1 MHKEKKS
8 RGHKIIVLLLL
19 SVILLL
25 AAIAC
30 ALSLRLYKR
39 SDPALAGHWQTEL
52 NLTDTAS
59 ARANLWLH
67 GARLAGQ
74 VDAGDSMPTLSVR
87 VDLRLNEDGS
97 WSRSVDEA
105 SLDEAERKAELAL
118 QDTLH
123 ALARLRVVDAG
134 RPVGT
139 DAELDARLAD
149 AAGMPVADYLA
160 QYGPRL
166 LPTAD
171 ELRKRYDGSGSFQIE
186 GVHIRFSG
194 LDDARYL
201 ADDVLL
207 VLEFADRTEVYRR
220 A

>member
-25 AAIAC
+25 TAIAC

-39 SDPALAGHWQTEL
+39 SDPALAGHWQMEL
-52 NLTDTAS
+52 NMTDTAS

-87 VDLRLNEDGS
+87 VDLRLNGDGS

-105 SLDEAERKAELAL
+105 SLEEAERKAEGAL
-118 QDTLH
+118 SD
-123 ALARLRVVDAG
+123 ALRALVRLRVADAG
-134 RPVGT
+134 RPAGT
-139 DAELDARLAD
+139 DAELEARIEN
-149 AAGMPVADYLA
+149 AAGMPV
-160 QYGPRL
+160 
-166 LPTAD
+166 
-171 ELRKRYDGSGSFQIE
+171 
-186 GVHIRFSG
+186 
-194 LDDARYL
+194 
-201 ADDVLL
+201 
-207 VLEFADRTEVYRR
+207 
-220 A
+220 